1 MQSFKDWNHFYVV
14 QRAKSS
20 DFKKKK
26 GGKKAFLGLDE
37 KCMNESKLVSY
48 LKVHEMKTCT
58 SGL

>member
-1 MQSFKDWNHFYVV
+1 MEPFLCGSESKELWL
-14 QRAKSS
+14 K
-20 DFKKKK
+20 KKKK